1 MRKATFLLMSLL
13 LCFAVGAG
21 AKVITTT
28 PVAGTQYKIK
38 CTATDHS
45 GYLGDDGTTLQGHH
59 ATGTWFVLV
68 SNGTEGQYYLQSAS
82 SRKFINAAGNTSG
95 SAITFDATA
104 TTYWTI
110 DQTNANTEKYSWAIR
125 PNGTAG
131 VSLNNNSSATS
142 GCPYM
147 KINAHSSNTQG
158 CVLWTFDDGE
168 PEPFTKPVFGGT
180 VWTWN
185 TSTSKFDADGKES
198 TATPGRSTNNKG
210 PVYKFENVGTVTT
223 AVNTSTDTSDNGGI
237 WVIGSTS
244 NVTSNIGRWA
254 GSILVEDYAIASVN
268 YSQSLK
274 GTEANGAATVWTNG
288 TLTITERTNF
298 DMNDGNAQRWYIG
311 ENGVINTSFTR
322 VSKGSRE
329 WNLNVV
335 VGDQPERTGITR
347 STVTLQKKVMTW
359 GADISSNINSIKVW
373 YKNAEGNLT
382 QLDAA
387 TAVQY
392 DATGITIT
400 YEGLGYDEKEPSLP
414 EDKYVRVST
423 TKANFLEAAGNAADN
438 THWYIITQTR
448 YGESPV
454 YDNGANTLMR
464 ASTTTD
470 INGLTP
476 EDSKQYLVRFFATE
490 TDGVYDIQFATGKF
504 ITGNLTTG
512 KFFEGAS
519 YKLYNINGEA
529 THIGW
534 NLYNNG
540 FGSIVDN
547 NGAGNTLA
555 FWGSGEVTSYTN
567 ESNND
572 WSIYP
577 VEFVDGVSIAYTL
590 NDVNGE
596 TYAGTYVT
604 GWGEQHTYL
613 PTLGGA
619 AGYTL
624 SNANFVKNGD
634 TYTATM
640 DITFPFPVSSETVK
654 KATGIRSAL
663 GSATWRAKLN
673 GETSVY
679 EAYSTNNE
687 ENITIANA
695 NEFLWYIYPS
705 FNEGVFSFKLHNKA
719 ADKYMPAFTVAQS
732 PNTVNALV
740 DAANAG
746 SFYLMPC
753 TGNGKGF
760 SINSEGTIF
769 LTINTG
775 SEDNQPIW
783 TWTKGA
789 GATHEGSNLT
799 FPTIAKSEEVIR
811 PAFQALKAATPF
823 EILEGSIVQ
832 GPSEFASPTDINT
845 AIAEAQTI
853 NENSVQ
859 AMYDFNTGTN
869 GQMIQDYLNEVA
881 TYGALFNHQ
890 FTVTHQYGTI
900 ILPCPSTKPDGI
912 TFYSCSATEEDG
924 TTLTLT
930 DGGNMEANKPYI
942 YESTVGN
949 KYTIIGWDKGSRAN
963 HANGWLTGSLAEGG
977 ANVPDGS
984 YVLAANKTTGKQ
996 AFYITNG
1003 SVICPQF
1010 KCYLTVPS
1018 GSATKAFYLD
1028 GNGET
1033 TGIESI
1039 FGGNDEETVIF
1050 DLAGRRLNKLQK
1062 GVNIVNGRKVLVK

>member
-1 MRKATFLLMSLL
+1 MSLL

-45 GYLGDDGTTLQGHH
+45 GYLGDDGTTLQGRH
-59 ATGTWFVLV
+59 ATGTFFILEAT
-68 SNGTEGQYYLQSAS
+68 GTEGQYYLKSVLTE
-82 SRKFINAAGNTSG
+82 KYINAAGNTSG
-95 SAITFDATA
+95 AAISFDATA

-131 VSLNNNSSATS
+131 VSLNNNGSATS

-268 YSQSLK
+268 YSISLK
-274 GTEANGAATVWTNG
+274 GTEAEGAATVWTNG
-288 TLTITERTNF
+288 TLTITGPGRTEFN
-298 DMNDGNAQRWYIG
+298 MNDGNAQRWYIG

-322 VSKGSRE
+322 VTKGSRA

-335 VGDQPERTGITR
+335 VGDQPERTNKKPR
-347 STVTLQKKVMTW
+347 STVTLKKKVMTW
-359 GADISSNINSIKVW
+359 GADISSNINSITVW

-382 QLDAA
+382 LLDAA

-392 DATGITIT
+392 DATGITIV

-414 EDKYVRVST
+414 EDKYVSVST
-423 TKANFLEAAGNAADN
+423 TKANFLEAAENAADN
-438 THWYIITQTR
+438 AHWYIITQTR

-673 GETSVY
+673 GETY
-679 EAYSTNNE
+679 EAYSTNSE
-687 ENITIANA
+687 TNITVANA

-845 AIAEAQTI
+845 AIAVAQTI
-853 NENSVQ
+853 DENNVQ

-924 TTLTLT
+924 TTLTLA
-930 DGGNMEANKPYI
+930 DAGDMEANKPYI
-942 YESTVGN
+942 YKSTVGN

-963 HANGWLTGSLAEGG
+963 HENGWLTGSLAG
-977 ANVPDGS
+977 AGASVPDGS

-996 AFYITNG
+996 AFYLTDG
-1003 SVICPQF
+1003 TVTCPQF
-1010 KCYLTVPS
+1010 KCYLTVP
-1018 GSATKAFYLD
+1018 GGESATKAFYLD

>member
-38 CTATDHS
+38 CLATDHT
-45 GYLGDDGTTLQGHH
+45 GYLGDDGTTLQGRH
-59 ATGTWFVLV
+59 ATGTWFVLE
-68 SNGTEGQYYLQSAS
+68 SNGTEGQYYLKSVS
-82 SRKFINAAGNTSG
+82 SGKYINAAGNTSG
-95 SAITFDATA
+95 SAITFDETA

-110 DQTNANTEKYSWAIR
+110 DQTNANTSLNSWAIR
-125 PNGTAG
+125 PNGTSG
-131 VSLNNNSSATS
+131 VSLNNNGSSTS
-142 GCPYM
+142 DCPYM
-147 KINAHSSNTQG
+147 KVNVHNSTTQG
-158 CVLWTFDDGE
+158 CDLWTFDDGN
-168 PEPFTKPVFGGT
+168 PFTKPAFGGT

-185 TSTSKFDADGKES
+185 TSTSVFDAAEKES
-198 TATPGRSTNNKG
+198 TATPGRNDNKG
-210 PVYKFENVGTVTT
+210 PVYKFENVGTVT
-223 AVNTSTDTSDNGGI
+223 VNTNTDTSDSGGI

-244 NVTSNIGRWA
+244 NVTSNLGSWA

-268 YSQSLK
+268 YAYHLK
-274 GTEANGAATVWTNG
+274 GTEADGAATVWTNG
-288 TLTITERTNF
+288 TLTITGRTNF
-298 DMNDGNAQRWYIG
+298 SMNDGNAQRWYIG
-311 ENGVINTSFTR
+311 ENGVINTSFTT
-322 VSKGSRE
+322 VTKGSRE

-335 VGDQPERTGITR
+335 VGDQPERTGRTRIT
-347 STVTLQKKVMTW
+347 TTLKKKVMTW
-359 GADISSNINSIKVW
+359 GADISSNINSIAVW
-373 YKNAEGNLT
+373 YKNAEGTLT
-382 QLDAA
+382 PLPSEAS
-387 TAVQY
+387 VQY
-392 DATGITIT
+392 DATGITIV

-414 EDKYVRVST
+414 EDKYVSVST
-423 TKANFLEAAGNAADN
+423 TKANFLEAAESATDN
-438 THWYIITQTR
+438 THWYILTQTR
-448 YGESPV
+448 GGESPV
-454 YDNGANTLMR
+454 YDNGANKLMR
-464 ASTTTD
+464 ASTTTN
-470 INGLTP
+470 INGLTLA
-476 EDSKQYLVRFFATE
+476 DSKQYLVRFFTTGTE
-490 TDGVYDIQFATGKF
+490 GVYDIQFATGKF
-504 ITGNLTTG
+504 ITENLTTG

-519 YKLYNINGEA
+519 YKLYNINGED

-547 NGAGNTLA
+547 DGAGNTLS
-555 FWGSGEVTSYTN
+555 FWGSGEVTQLN
-567 ESNND
+567 NNND

-590 NDVNGE
+590 NAVNGE
-596 TYAGTYVT
+596 SYSGTYVT
-604 GWGEQHTYL
+604 GWAEQNTQL

-673 GETSVY
+673 GETY
-679 EAYSTNNE
+679 EAYTTNNE
-687 ENITIANA
+687 ENITINNA

-705 FNEGVFSFKLHNKA
+705 FNAGVFSFKLHNKA
-719 ADKYMPAFTVAQS
+719 ADKYMPAFTAAQNA
-732 PNTVNALV
+732 NTVNALA

-746 SFYLMPC
+746 SFYLIPC

-760 SINSEGTIF
+760 SINPEGTIF
-769 LTINTG
+769 LTINSGTN
-775 SEDNQPIW
+775 DNQPIW
-783 TWTKGA
+783 TWTKNGS
-789 GATHEGSNLT
+789 HEGSNLT
-799 FPTIAKSEEVIR
+799 FPTITKSEEVIR
-811 PAFQALKAATPF
+811 PAFQALRAATPF

-832 GPSEFASPTDINT
+832 GPSEFANPTDINI

-853 NENSVQ
+853 DENNVQ
-859 AMYDFNTGTN
+859 AMYDFNTGEN
-869 GQMIQDYLNEVA
+869 GQMIQNYLNQVA
-881 TYGALFNHQ
+881 SYGALFNHQ
-890 FTVTHQYGTI
+890 FTVNHQYGTI

-949 KYTIIGWDKGSRAN
+949 KYTIIGWDKGNRAN
-963 HANGWLTGSLAEGG
+963 HANGWLTGSLAEAG

-996 AFYITNG
+996 GFYKTNG
-1003 SVICPQF
+1003 TVTCPQF
-1010 KCYLTVPS
+1010 KCYLTV
-1018 GSATKAFYLD
+1018 SAEAAAPKALFFP
-1028 GNGET
+1028 GGEGEQ
-1033 TGIESI
+1033 TGIENV
-1039 FGGNDEETVIF
+1039 FGADENGTVTIYN
-1050 DLAGRRLNKLQK
+1050 LAGQRLNKLEK
-1062 GVNIVNGRKVLVK
+1062 GINIVNGRKVLVK

>member
-13 LCFAVGAG
+13 LCFALGAG

-28 PVAGTQYKIK
+28 PVAGTPYKIK
-38 CTATDHS
+38 CLATDHT
-45 GYLGDDGTTLQGHH
+45 GYLGDDGNTLQGRH
-59 ATGTWFVLV
+59 ATGTFFILEATD
-68 SNGTEGQYYLQSAS
+68 TEGQYYLRSAS
-82 SRKFINAAGNTSG
+82 SGKYINAAGNTSG
-95 SAITFDATA
+95 SAISFDAEA
-104 TTYWTI
+104 STYWTI
-110 DQTNANTEKYSWAIR
+110 DQTSANTGKYSWAIR

-131 VSLNNNSSATS
+131 VSLNNNGSATS

-147 KINAHSSNTQG
+147 KVNVHNSNTQG
-158 CVLWTFDDGE
+158 CDLWTFDDGN
-168 PEPFTKPVFGGT
+168 PFTKPAFGGT

-185 TSTSKFDADGKES
+185 TSTSEFDAAGETS
-198 TATPGRSTNNKG
+198 IATPGRKDDKG
-210 PVYKFENVGTVTT
+210 PVYKFENVGTVT
-223 AVNTSTDTSDNGGI
+223 VNTTTDTSDSGGI
-237 WVIGSTS
+237 WVIGNTS
-244 NVTSNIGRWA
+244 NVTSNLGSWA

-268 YSQSLK
+268 YAYHLK
-274 GTEANGAATVWTNG
+274 GTEAEGAATVWTNG
-288 TLTITERTNF
+288 TLTITGRTNF
-298 DMNDGNAQRWYIG
+298 SMNDGNAQRWYIG
-311 ENGVINTSFTR
+311 ENGVINTSFTS

-335 VGDQPERTGITR
+335 VGNQPERTGITR
-347 STVTLQKKVMTW
+347 STVTLKKKVMTW

-373 YKNAEGNLT
+373 YKDAAGNLT
-382 QLDAA
+382 LLNNE

-392 DATGITIT
+392 DATGITIV
-400 YEGLGYDEKEPSLP
+400 YQGLGYDEKEPSLP
-414 EDKYVRVST
+414 ENKYVSVST
-423 TKANFLEAAGNAADN
+423 TKANFLVAAESAADN
-438 THWYIITQTR
+438 THWYILTQTR
-448 YGESPV
+448 GGESPV

-464 ASTTTD
+464 ASTTTN

-476 EDSKQYLVRFFATE
+476 EDSKQYLVRFFATDTE
-490 TDGVYDIQFATGKF
+490 GVYDIQFATGKF

-547 NGAGNTLA
+547 DGAGNTLS
-555 FWGSGEVTSYTN
+555 FWGSGKVTSLN
-567 ESNND
+567 ANND

-590 NDVNGE
+590 NAVNGE
-596 TYAGTYVT
+596 SYSGTYVT
-604 GWGEQHTYL
+604 GWAEQNTQL

-654 KATGIRSAL
+654 NATGIRSAL

-673 GETSVY
+673 DETSVY
-679 EAYSTNNE
+679 EAYTTNSE
-687 ENITIANA
+687 SNITIANA

-719 ADKYMPAFTVAQS
+719 ADKYMPAFTAAQS
-732 PNTVNALV
+732 ENTVNALV

-760 SINSEGTIF
+760 SINPEGTIF
-769 LTINTG
+769 LTINSGTN
-775 SEDNQPIW
+775 DNQPIW
-783 TWTKGA
+783 TWTKNGS
-789 GATHEGSNLT
+789 HEGSNLT

-811 PAFQALKAATPF
+811 PAFEALKTAPPF
-823 EILEGSIVQ
+823 DILEGSFVQ
-832 GPSEFASPTDINT
+832 GPSEFANPTAINT
-845 AIAEAQTI
+845 AIAEARTI
-853 NENSVQ
+853 DENNIQ

-869 GQMIQDYLNEVA
+869 GQMIQNYLNQVA

-900 ILPCPSTKPDGI
+900 ILPCPSTKPEGI

-949 KYTIIGWDKGSRAN
+949 KYTIIGWDKGS
-963 HANGWLTGSLAEGG
+963 HATHTNNWLTGVLTEGG
-977 ANVPDGS
+977 AAVPTGN
-984 YVLAANKTTGKQ
+984 YVLAASKTTGQ
-996 AFYITNG
+996 QGFYMTNG
-1003 SVICPQF
+1003 TVTCPQF
-1010 KCYLTVPS
+1010 KCYMTVP
-1018 GSATKAFYLD
+1018 AEAAAPKALFFP
-1028 GNGET
+1028 GGEGEQ
-1033 TGIESI
+1033 TGIENV
-1039 FGGNDEETVIF
+1039 FGADENGTVTIYN
-1050 DLAGRRLNKLQK
+1050 LAGQHLNKLEK
-1062 GVNIVNGRKVLVK
+1062 GINIVNGRKVLVK

>member
-1 MRKATFLLMSLL
+1 MSLL

-38 CTATDHS
+38 CLATDHT
-45 GYLGDDGTTLQGHH
+45 GYLGDDGTTLQGRH
-59 ATGTWFVLV
+59 ATGTWFVLE
-68 SNGTEGQYYLQSAS
+68 SNGKEGQYYLKSVS
-82 SRKFINAAGNTSG
+82 SGKYINAEGNTSG
-95 SAITFDATA
+95 SAITFDEAA
-104 TTYWTI
+104 STYWTL
-110 DQTNANTEKYSWAIR
+110 DQTNANTSLSSWAIR

-131 VSLNNNSSATS
+131 VSLNNNGSATS

-147 KINAHSSNTQG
+147 KVNVPNSSTQG
-158 CVLWTFDDGE
+158 CDLWTFDDGN
-168 PEPFTKPVFGGT
+168 PFTKPAFGGT

-185 TSTSKFDADGKES
+185 TSTSKFDAADKES
-198 TATPGRSTNNKG
+198 TATPGRSNDNKG

-237 WVIGSTS
+237 WVIGNTS
-244 NVTSNIGRWA
+244 NVTSSIGRWA

-288 TLTITERTNF
+288 TLTITGRTNF

-347 STVTLQKKVMTW
+347 STVTLKKKVMTW
-359 GADISSNINSIKVW
+359 GADISSNINSITVW
-373 YKNAEGNLT
+373 YKDAEGNLRL
-382 QLDAA
+382 LDNE

-392 DATGITIT
+392 DATGITIV

-414 EDKYVRVST
+414 EDKYVRVSA
-423 TKANFLEAAGNAADN
+423 TKANFLVAAENAADN
-438 THWYIITQTR
+438 THWYILTQTR
-448 YGESPV
+448 GGESPV

-464 ASTTTD
+464 ASTTTN
-470 INGLTP
+470 INDLTP
-476 EDSKQYLVRFFATE
+476 EDSKQYLVRFFTTGTE
-490 TDGVYDIQFATGKF
+490 GVYDIQFATGKF
-504 ITGNLTTG
+504 ITSNLTTG

-519 YKLYNINGEA
+519 YKLYNINGA
-529 THIGW
+529 DTHIGW
-534 NLYNNG
+534 NLYNDG

-547 NGAGNTLA
+547 DGAGSTLA
-555 FWGSGEVTSYTN
+555 FWSSGEVTSLN
-567 ESNND
+567 DNND
-572 WSIYP
+572 WSLYP
-577 VEFVDGVSIAYTL
+577 VEFVDRVSIAYTL
-590 NDVNGE
+590 NAVNRE
-596 TYAGTYVT
+596 SYTGTYMTV
-604 GWGEQHTYL
+604 WAEQNTQL
-613 PTLGGA
+613 PTLGGI
-619 AGYTL
+619 AGHTL

-654 KATGIRSAL
+654 NATGIRSAL

-679 EAYSTNNE
+679 EAYTTNSE
-687 ENITIANA
+687 SNITIANA

-719 ADKYMPAFTVAQS
+719 ADKYMPAFTAAQNA
-732 PNTVNALV
+732 NTVNALV

-760 SINSEGTIF
+760 SINPEGTIF
-769 LTINTG
+769 LTINSGTN
-775 SEDNQPIW
+775 DNQPIW
-783 TWTKGA
+783 TWTKNGS
-789 GATHEGSNLT
+789 HEGSNLT
-799 FPTIAKSEEVIR
+799 FPTIAKSEEAIK
-811 PAFQALKAATPF
+811 PAFAALKAATPF

-832 GPSEFASPTDINT
+832 GPSEFDSPTAINT

-853 NENSVQ
+853 DEDDLQ

-869 GQMIQDYLNEVA
+869 GQMIQNYLNQVA
-881 TYGALFNHQ
+881 AYGALFNHQ

-900 ILPCPSTKPDGI
+900 ILPCPSTKPEGI
-912 TFYSCSATEEDG
+912 TFYSCSATEENG

-949 KYTIIGWDKGSRAN
+949 KYTIIGWDKGNRAN
-963 HANGWLTGSLAEGG
+963 HANGWLTGSLAEAG

-984 YVLAANKTTGKQ
+984 YVLAANKTTGQ
-996 AFYITNG
+996 QGFYKTNG
-1003 SVICPQF
+1003 TVTCPQF
-1010 KCYLTVPS
+1010 KCYLTV
-1018 GSATKAFYLD
+1018 SAEAAAPKALFFP
-1028 GNGET
+1028 GGEGEQ
-1033 TGIESI
+1033 TGIENV
-1039 FGGNDEETVIF
+1039 FGADENGTVTIYN
-1050 DLAGRRLNKLQK
+1050 LAGQRLNKLEK
-1062 GVNIVNGRKVLVK
+1062 GINIVNGRKVLVK

>member
-1 MRKATFLLMSLL
+1 MSLL
-13 LCFAVGAG
+13 LCFALGAG

-45 GYLGDDGTTLQGHH
+45 GYLGDDGNTLQGRH
-59 ATGTWFVLV
+59 ATGTFFILEAT
-68 SNGTEGQYYLQSAS
+68 GTEGQYYLKSAS
-82 SRKFINAAGNTSG
+82 SGNYINAAGNTSG
-95 SAITFDATA
+95 AAITFDATA
-104 TTYWTI
+104 TTYWTL
-110 DQTNANTEKYSWAIR
+110 DQTNANTSLSSWAIR

-131 VSLNNNSSATS
+131 VSLNNNGAADSD
-142 GCPYM
+142 CPYM
-147 KINAHSSNTQG
+147 KVNVHNSSTQG
-158 CVLWTFDDGE
+158 CDLWTFDDGN
-168 PEPFTKPVFGGT
+168 PFTKPAFGGT

-185 TSTSKFDADGKES
+185 TSTSKFDAAGQES
-198 TATPGRSTNNKG
+198 TATPGRDGKG

-268 YSQSLK
+268 YLYSLK
-274 GTEANGAATVWTNG
+274 GTEANSAATVWTNG
-288 TLTITERTNF
+288 TLTITGRTNF

-311 ENGVINTSFTR
+311 ENGVINTSFTS
-322 VSKGSRE
+322 VTKGTRNWE
-329 WNLNVV
+329 LNVV
-335 VGDQPERTGITR
+335 VGNQPARTDQARTTM
-347 STVTLQKKVMTW
+347 TFNKKVMTW
-359 GADISSNINSIKVW
+359 GANISGDITSIKVW
-373 YKNAEGNLT
+373 YRDDEGNLT
-382 QLDAA
+382 ELDAA

-392 DATGITIT
+392 DDTGITIT

-414 EDKYVRVST
+414 ENKYVSVST
-423 TKANFLEAAGNAADN
+423 TKANFLEAAENAADN

-476 EDSKQYLVRFFATE
+476 EDSKQYLVRFFATDTE
-490 TDGVYDIQFATGKF
+490 GVYDIQFATGKF

-519 YKLYNINGEA
+519 YKLYNINGA
-529 THIGW
+529 DTHIGW

-547 NGAGNTLA
+547 NGAGSTLA
-555 FWGSGEVTSYTN
+555 FYLSGEVTSLN
-567 ESNND
+567 GNND
-572 WSIYP
+572 WSLYP
-577 VEFVDGVSIAYTL
+577 VEFVDGVSIGYTL
-590 NDVNGE
+590 NATNGKSY
-596 TYAGTYVT
+596 TGTYVT

-663 GSATWRAKLN
+663 GSATWRAKFN
-673 GETSVY
+673 DETSVY
-679 EAYSTNNE
+679 EAYTTNSE
-687 ENITIANA
+687 TNITVANA

-719 ADKYMPAFTVAQS
+719 ADKYMPTFTAAQS

-760 SINSEGTIF
+760 SINPEGTIF
-769 LTINTG
+769 LTIN
-775 SEDNQPIW
+775 SSADNQPIW

-832 GPSEFASPTDINT
+832 GPSEFASPTDINA

-853 NENSVQ
+853 DENSVQ

-963 HANGWLTGSLAEGG
+963 HENGWLTGSLAG
-977 ANVPDGS
+977 AGKNVPAGS
-984 YVLAANKTTGKQ
+984 YVLAANKNTGKQ
-996 AFYITNG
+996 AFYITDG
-1003 SVICPQF
+1003 TVTCPQF
-1010 KCYLTVPS
+1010 KCYLTVP
-1018 GSATKAFYLD
+1018 GESATKAFYFD

-1039 FGGNDEETVIF
+1039 FGGNDEETIIF

>member
-1 MRKATFLLMSLL
+1 MSLL

-38 CTATDHS
+38 CLATDHS
-45 GYLGDDGTTLQGHH
+45 GYLGDDGNTLQGRH
-59 ATGTWFVLV
+59 ATGTFFILEAT
-68 SNGTEGQYYLQSAS
+68 GTEGQYYLRSAS
-82 SRKFINAAGNTSG
+82 SGKYINAADNTSG
-95 SAITFDATA
+95 SAISFDAEA
-104 TTYWTI
+104 STYWTI
-110 DQTNANTEKYSWAIR
+110 DQTNANTGKYSWAIR

-131 VSLNNNSSATS
+131 VSLNNNGSATS

-147 KINAHSSNTQG
+147 KVNVHNSNTQG
-158 CVLWTFDDGE
+158 CDLWTFDDGN
-168 PEPFTKPVFGGT
+168 PFTKPAFGGT

-185 TSTSKFDADGKES
+185 TSTSKFDAAGETS
-198 TATPGRSTNNKG
+198 TATPGRKDNKG

-223 AVNTSTDTSDNGGI
+223 AVSTGTDTSDGGGI
-237 WVIGSTS
+237 WVIGNTS

-254 GSILVEDYAIASVN
+254 GSVLVEDYAIASVN

-274 GTEANGAATVWTNG
+274 GTEDDGAATVWTNG
-288 TLTITERTNF
+288 TLTITGRTNF

-311 ENGVINTSFTR
+311 ENGVINTNFTT
-322 VSKGSRE
+322 VNKGSRQ

-335 VGDQPERTGITR
+335 VGDQPERTGYAR
-347 STVTLQKKVMTW
+347 SIVPLKKKVMTW
-359 GADISSNINSIKVW
+359 GADIHSNINSIAVW
-373 YKNAEGNLT
+373 YKDAEGNLT
-382 QLDAA
+382 LLNNE

-392 DATGITIT
+392 DATGITIV

-414 EDKYVRVST
+414 EDKYVSVST
-423 TKANFLEAAGNAADN
+423 TKANFLEAAESATDN
-438 THWYIITQTR
+438 THWYILTQTR
-448 YGESPV
+448 GGESPV
-454 YDNGANTLMR
+454 YDNGANKLMR
-464 ASTTTD
+464 ASTTTN
-470 INGLTP
+470 INGLTLA
-476 EDSKQYLVRFFATE
+476 DSKQYLVRFFTTGTE
-490 TDGVYDIQFATGKF
+490 GVYDIQFATGKF
-504 ITGNLTTG
+504 ITENLTTG

-519 YKLYNINGEA
+519 YKLYNINGED

-547 NGAGNTLA
+547 DGAGNTLS
-555 FWGSGEVTSYTN
+555 FWGSGEVTQLN
-567 ESNND
+567 NNND

-590 NDVNGE
+590 NAVNGE
-596 TYAGTYVT
+596 SYSGTYVT
-604 GWGEQHTYL
+604 GWAEQNTQL

-673 GETSVY
+673 GETY
-679 EAYSTNNE
+679 EAYTTNNE
-687 ENITIANA
+687 ENITINNA

-705 FNEGVFSFKLHNKA
+705 FNAGVFSFKLHNKA
-719 ADKYMPAFTVAQS
+719 ADKYMPAFTAAQNA
-732 PNTVNALV
+732 NTVNALA

-746 SFYLMPC
+746 SFYYLPC

-760 SINSEGTIF
+760 SINPEGTIF
-769 LTINTG
+769 LTINSGTN
-775 SEDNQPIW
+775 DNQPIW
-783 TWTKGA
+783 TWTKNGS
-789 GATHEGSNLT
+789 HEGSNLT

-811 PAFQALKAATPF
+811 PAFQVLKAATPF
-823 EILEGSIVQ
+823 GILEGSFVQ
-832 GPSEFASPTDINT
+832 GPSEFANPTDINT
-845 AIAEAQTI
+845 AIEAAQHI
-853 NENSVQ
+853 ADNDLQ

-869 GQMIQDYLNEVA
+869 GQMIQNYLNQVA

-900 ILPCPSTKPDGI
+900 ILPCPSTKPEGI

-949 KYTIIGWDKGSRAN
+949 KYTIIGWDKGNRAN
-963 HANGWLTGSLAEGG
+963 HANGWLTGSLAEAG

-984 YVLAANKTTGKQ
+984 YVLAASKITGQ
-996 AFYITNG
+996 QGFYVTDG
-1003 SVICPQF
+1003 SVTCPQF
-1010 KCYLTVPS
+1010 KCYLTVP
-1018 GSATKAFYLD
+1018 AEAAAPKALFFP
-1028 GNGET
+1028 GGEGEQ
-1033 TGIESI
+1033 TGIENV
-1039 FGGNDEETVIF
+1039 FGADENGTVTIYN
-1050 DLAGRRLNKLQK
+1050 LAGQRLNKLEK
-1062 GVNIVNGRKVLVK
+1062 GINIVNGRKVLVK

>member
-1 MRKATFLLMSLL
+1 MRKATFFLMSLL
-13 LCFAVGAG
+13 LCFALGAG

-28 PVAGTQYKIK
+28 PVAGTPYKIK
-38 CTATDHS
+38 CLATDHT

-59 ATGTWFVLV
+59 ATGTWFVLE
-68 SNGTEGQYYLQSAS
+68 SNGTEGQYYLKSVS
-82 SRKFINAAGNTSG
+82 SGKYINAAGNTSG
-95 SAITFDATA
+95 SAITFDETA
-104 TTYWTI
+104 TTYWTL
-110 DQTNANTEKYSWAIR
+110 DQTNANTSLNSWAIR
-125 PNGTAG
+125 PNGTAR
-131 VSLNNNSSATS
+131 VSLNNNGSATS

-147 KINAHSSNTQG
+147 KVNVHTSNTQG
-158 CVLWTFDDGE
+158 CDLWTFDDGVLV
-168 PEPFTKPVFGGT
+168 PFTKPAFGGT

-185 TSTSKFDADGKES
+185 TDTSVFDAAGKES
-198 TATPGRSTNNKG
+198 TATPGREGTKG

-223 AVNTSTDTSDNGGI
+223 AVNTGTDTSDSGGI
-237 WVIGSTS
+237 WVIGNTS
-244 NVTSNIGRWA
+244 NVTSSIGRWA

-274 GTEANGAATVWTNG
+274 GLEADGAATVWTNG
-288 TLTITERTNF
+288 TLTITGRTNF
-298 DMNDGNAQRWYIG
+298 NMNDGNAQRWYIG
-311 ENGVINTSFTR
+311 ENGVINTNFTS
-322 VSKGSRE
+322 VTKGSRE

-335 VGDQPERTGITR
+335 VGDQPERPDTPR
-347 STVTLQKKVMTW
+347 STVTLKKKVMTW

-382 QLDAA
+382 LLDAA

-392 DATGITIT
+392 DATGITIV
-400 YEGLGYDEKEPSLP
+400 YQGLGYDEKEPSLP
-414 EDKYVRVST
+414 ENKYVSVST
-423 TKANFLEAAGNAADN
+423 TKANFLEAAENAADN
-438 THWYIITQTR
+438 AHWYILTQTR

-476 EDSKQYLVRFFATE
+476 EDSKQYLVRFFATDTE
-490 TDGVYDIQFATGKF
+490 GVYDIQFATGKF

-519 YKLYNINGEA
+519 YKLYNINGA
-529 THIGW
+529 DTHIGW

-547 NGAGNTLA
+547 NGAGYTLA
-555 FWGSGEVTSYTN
+555 FYLSGEVTSLDG
-567 ESNND
+567 NND
-572 WSIYP
+572 WSLYP

-590 NDVNGE
+590 NAVNGE
-596 TYAGTYVT
+596 SYCGTYVT

-624 SNANFVKNGD
+624 SNANFVKEGD

-654 KATGIRSAL
+654 NATGIRSAL

-673 GETSVY
+673 EETSAY
-679 EAYSTNNE
+679 EAYTTNNE
-687 ENITIANA
+687 ENITIDNA
-695 NEFLWYIYPS
+695 NEFQWYIYSS

-719 ADKYMPAFTVAQS
+719 ADKYMPAFAAAQS
-732 PNTVNALV
+732 ANTVNALV
-740 DAANAG
+740 DAADAG
-746 SFYLMPC
+746 SFYFMPC

-760 SINSEGTIF
+760 SINPEGTIF

-783 TWTKGA
+783 TWTKSGS
-789 GATHEGSNLT
+789 HQGSNLT

-832 GPSEFASPTDINT
+832 GPSEFANPTDINT

-853 NENSVQ
+853 DENNVQ

-869 GQMIQDYLNEVA
+869 GQMIQNYLNQVA

-890 FTVTHQYGTI
+890 FTVNHQYGTI

-912 TFYSCSATEEDG
+912 TLYSCGATEEDG
-924 TTLTLT
+924 KTLTL
-930 DGGNMEANKPYI
+930 GSVSGNIIQNVPYI
-942 YESTVGN
+942 IESTVGN
-949 KYTIIGWDKGSRAN
+949 KYTIIGWDKGSRATHTN
-963 HANGWLTGSLAEGG
+963 SWLTGVLTEAG

-996 AFYITNG
+996 GFYKTNG
-1003 SVICPQF
+1003 TVTCPQF
-1010 KCYLTVPS
+1010 KCYMTVP
-1018 GSATKAFYLD
+1018 AEAAAPKALFFP
-1028 GNGET
+1028 GGEGEQ
-1033 TGIESI
+1033 TGIENV
-1039 FGGNDEETVIF
+1039 FGGDENGTVTIYN
-1050 DLAGRRLNKLQK
+1050 LAGQRLNKLEK
-1062 GVNIVNGRKVLVK
+1062 GINIVNGRKVLVK

>member
-1 MRKATFLLMSLL
+1 MSLL

-82 SRKFINAAGNTSG
+82 SGKYINAAANTSG
-95 SAITFDATA
+95 AAISFDETA

-110 DQTNANTEKYSWAIR
+110 DQTNANTSLNSWAIR

-131 VSLNNNSSATS
+131 VSLNNNGSATS

-147 KINAHSSNTQG
+147 KVNVHNSNTQG
-158 CVLWTFDDGE
+158 CDLWTFDDGN
-168 PEPFTKPVFGGT
+168 PFNKPAFGGT

-185 TSTSKFDADGKES
+185 TTTSVFDAEGKGS
-198 TATPGRSTNNKG
+198 TATPGRESNKG
-210 PVYKFENVGTVTT
+210 PVYKFENVGTVT
-223 AVNTSTDTSDNGGI
+223 VNTNTDTSDNGGI
-237 WVIGSTS
+237 WVIGNTS
-244 NVTSNIGRWA
+244 NVTSNLGSWA

-268 YSQSLK
+268 YAYHLK
-274 GTEANGAATVWTNG
+274 GTEAEGAATVWTNG
-288 TLTITERTNF
+288 TLTITGRTDF
-298 DMNDGNAQRWYIG
+298 SMNDGNAQRWYIG
-311 ENGVINTSFTR
+311 ENGVINTSFTS

-329 WNLNVV
+329 WHLNVV

-347 STVTLQKKVMTW
+347 SNVTIKKKVMTW

-373 YKNAEGNLT
+373 YKDAGGNLT

-392 DATGITIT
+392 DATGITIV

-423 TKANFLEAAGNAADN
+423 TKANFLEAAKNAADN

-448 YGESPV
+448 NGESPV

-464 ASTTTD
+464 ASTTTNV
-470 INGLTP
+470 NGLTS
-476 EDSKQYLVRFFATE
+476 EESKQYLVRFFATGTE
-490 TDGVYDIQFATGKF
+490 GVYDIQFATGKF
-504 ITGNLTTG
+504 IKGNLTTG

-555 FWGSGEVTSYTN
+555 FWESGEVTGLN
-567 ESNND
+567 GNND

-577 VEFVDGVSIAYTL
+577 VELVDGATITYTL
-590 NDVNGE
+590 NAANGE
-596 TYAGTYVT
+596 SYTGTYT
-604 GWGEQHTYL
+604 ELWDEQHTYL

-624 SNANFVKNGD
+624 SNANFVKEGD

-640 DITFPFPVSSETVK
+640 DITFPFPVSSETNK
-654 KATGIRSAL
+654 NATGIRSAL

-687 ENITIANA
+687 ENITIDNA
-695 NEFLWYIYPS
+695 NEFQWYIYPS
-705 FNEGVFSFKLHNKA
+705 FNEGVFSFKLQNKA
-719 ADKYMPAFTVAQS
+719 ADKYMPAFTAAQS

-740 DAANAG
+740 DATAAG
-746 SFYLMPC
+746 SFYFMPC

-760 SINSEGTIF
+760 SINPEGTIF
-769 LTINTG
+769 LTINAGT
-775 SEDNQPIW
+775 DNQSIW
-783 TWTKGA
+783 TWTKNG
-789 GATHEGSNLT
+789 THEGSNLT
-799 FPTIAKSEEVIR
+799 FPTIAKSEEAIR
-811 PAFQALKAATPF
+811 STFEALKAATPF
-823 EILEGSIVQ
+823 EILDGSIVQ

-924 TTLTLT
+924 TTLKLT
-930 DGGNMEANKPYI
+930 NGGNMEANKPYI

-963 HANGWLTGSLAEGG
+963 HTNGWLTGSLAEGG
-977 ANVPDGS
+977 ASVPAGS
-984 YVLAANKTTGKQ
+984 YVLAANKNTGKQ
-996 AFYITNG
+996 AFYLTDG
-1003 SVICPQF
+1003 TVTCPQF
-1010 KCYLTVPS
+1010 KCYLTVPGS
-1018 GSATKAFYLD
+1018 ESATKAFYLD

>member
-1 MRKATFLLMSLL
+1 MRKATFFLMSLL
-13 LCFAVGAG
+13 LCFALGAG

-28 PVAGTQYKIK
+28 PVAGTPYKIK
-38 CTATDHS
+38 CLATDHT
-45 GYLGDDGTTLQGHH
+45 GYLGDDGTTLQGRH
-59 ATGTWFVLV
+59 ATGTFFILEAT
-68 SNGTEGQYYLQSAS
+68 GTEGQYHLKSVLSGKY
-82 SRKFINAAGNTSG
+82 INAAGNTSG
-95 SAITFDATA
+95 SAITFDETA
-104 TTYWTI
+104 TTYWTL
-110 DQTNANTEKYSWAIR
+110 DQTNANTSLNSWAIR
-125 PNGTAG
+125 PNGTAR
-131 VSLNNNSSATS
+131 VSLNNNGSATS

-147 KINAHSSNTQG
+147 KVNVHNSNTQG
-158 CVLWTFDDGE
+158 CDLWTFDDGVLV
-168 PEPFTKPVFGGT
+168 PFTKPAFGGT

-185 TSTSKFDADGKES
+185 TDTSVFDAAGKES
-198 TATPGRSTNNKG
+198 TATPGREGNKG
-210 PVYKFENVGTVTT
+210 PVYKFENVGTIT
-223 AVNTSTDTSDNGGI
+223 VNTNTDTSDSGGI
-237 WVIGSTS
+237 WVIGNTS
-244 NVTSNIGRWA
+244 NVTSNLGSWA

-268 YSQSLK
+268 YAYHLK
-274 GTEANGAATVWTNG
+274 GTEADGAATVWTNG
-288 TLTITERTNF
+288 TLTITGRTQF
-298 DMNDGNAQRWYIG
+298 SMNDGNAQRWYIG
-311 ENGVINTSFTR
+311 ENGVINTSFTT
-322 VSKGSRE
+322 VNKGSRQ

-335 VGDQPERTGITR
+335 VGDQPERTGYAR
-347 STVTLQKKVMTW
+347 STVTLKKKVMTW
-359 GADISSNINSIKVW
+359 GADISSNINSITVW

-382 QLDAA
+382 QLDNE

-392 DATGITIT
+392 DATGITIV
-400 YEGLGYDEKEPSLP
+400 YEGLGYDEKKPSLP
-414 EDKYVRVST
+414 EDKYVSVST
-423 TKANFLEAAGNAADN
+423 NKANFLEAAESAADN
-438 THWYIITQTR
+438 AHWYILTQTR
-448 YGESPV
+448 NGESPV
-454 YDNGANTLMR
+454 YDSGANTLMR

-476 EDSKQYLVRFFATE
+476 EDSKQYLVRFFATDTE
-490 TDGVYDIQFATGKF
+490 GVYDIQFATGKF

-547 NGAGNTLA
+547 NGAGSTLA
-555 FWGSGEVTSYTN
+555 FWESGEVTSTN
-567 ESNND
+567 NNND
-572 WSIYP
+572 WSLYP

-590 NDVNGE
+590 NAVNGE
-596 TYAGTYVT
+596 SYVGTYVT

-624 SNANFVKNGD
+624 SNANFVKEGD

-640 DITFPFPVSSETVK
+640 DITFPFPVSSATVK
-654 KATGIRSAL
+654 NATGIRSAL

-673 GETSVY
+673 EETSVY
-679 EAYSTNNE
+679 EAYTTNNE
-687 ENITIANA
+687 GNITIDNA

-719 ADKYMPAFTVAQS
+719 ADKYMPAFTAAQGA
-732 PNTVNALV
+732 NTVNALA

-746 SFYLMPC
+746 SFYYLPC
-753 TGNGKGF
+753 VGNGKGF
-760 SINSEGTIF
+760 SINPEGTLF

-775 SEDNQPIW
+775 SSDNQSIW
-783 TWTKGA
+783 AWTKSA
-789 GATHEGSNLT
+789 TATHEGSNLT
-799 FPTIAKSEEVIR
+799 FPTITKSEEVIR

-832 GPSEFASPTDINT
+832 GPSEFANPTDINT
-845 AIAEAQTI
+845 AIDEAQTI
-853 NENSVQ
+853 DENSLQ

-869 GQMIQDYLNEVA
+869 GQMIQNYLNQVA
-881 TYGALFNHQ
+881 AYGALFNHQ
-890 FTVTHQYGTI
+890 FTVNHQYGTI

-949 KYTIIGWDKGSRAN
+949 KYTIIGWDKGNRAN
-963 HANGWLTGSLAEGG
+963 HANGWLTGSLAEAG

-996 AFYITNG
+996 GFYKTNG
-1003 SVICPQF
+1003 TVTCPQF
-1010 KCYLTVPS
+1010 KCYMTVPAEAAAPKVLFFP
-1018 GSATKAFYLD
+1018 G
-1028 GNGET
+1028 GEGEQ
-1033 TGIESI
+1033 TGIENV
-1039 FGGNDEETVIF
+1039 FGADENGTVTIYN
-1050 DLAGRRLNKLQK
+1050 LAGQRLNKLEK
-1062 GVNIVNGRKVLVK
+1062 GINIVNGRKVLVK

>member
-1 MRKATFLLMSLL
+1 MRKATFFLMSLL
-13 LCFAVGAG
+13 LCFALGAG

-38 CTATDHS
+38 CIATDHT

-59 ATGTWFVLV
+59 ATGTWFVLE
-68 SNGTEGQYYLQSAS
+68 SNGTEGQYYLKSVS
-82 SRKFINAAGNTSG
+82 SGKYINAAGNTSG

-104 TTYWTI
+104 TTYWTL

-131 VSLNNNSSATS
+131 VSLNNFGSADAT
-142 GCPYM
+142 CPYM
-147 KINAHSSNTQG
+147 QIKTHTGSGQG
-158 CVLWTFDDGE
+158 CDLWTFDDGV
-168 PEPFTKPVFGGT
+168 FTKPAFGGR

-185 TSTSKFDADGKES
+185 TSTSKFDADGKTS
-198 TATPGRSTNNKG
+198 TATPGRDGKG

-223 AVNTSTDTSDNGGI
+223 AVNPNTDTSDSGGI
-237 WVIGSTS
+237 WVIGNTS
-244 NVTSNIGRWA
+244 NVTSSIGRWA

-274 GTEANGAATVWTNG
+274 GLEADGAATVWTNG
-288 TLTITERTNF
+288 TLTITGRTNF
-298 DMNDGNAQRWYIG
+298 NMNDGNAQRWYIG
-311 ENGVINTSFTR
+311 ENGVINTNFTS
-322 VSKGSRE
+322 VTKGSRE

-335 VGDQPERTGITR
+335 VGDQPERTDTPR
-347 STVTLQKKVMTW
+347 STVTFKKKVMTW
-359 GADISSNINSIKVW
+359 GADISSNINSITVW
-373 YKNAEGNLT
+373 HKDAEGNLT
-382 QLDAA
+382 LLNNE

-392 DATGITIT
+392 DATGITIV

-414 EDKYVRVST
+414 EDKYVSVST
-423 TKANFLEAAGNAADN
+423 TKANFLEAAENAADN

-476 EDSKQYLVRFFATE
+476 EDSKQYLVRFFATDTE
-490 TDGVYDIQFATGKF
+490 GVYDIQFATGKF

-519 YKLYNINGEA
+519 YKLYNINGA
-529 THIGW
+529 DTHIGW

-547 NGAGNTLA
+547 NGAGYTLA
-555 FWGSGEVTSYTN
+555 FYLSGEVTSLDG
-567 ESNND
+567 NND
-572 WSIYP
+572 WSLYP

-590 NDVNGE
+590 NAANGE

-624 SNANFVKNGD
+624 SNANFVKEGD

-673 GETSVY
+673 DETSVY
-679 EAYSTNNE
+679 EAYTTNSE
-687 ENITIANA
+687 TNITVANA

-705 FNEGVFSFKLHNKA
+705 FNEGVFSFKLQNKA
-719 ADKYMPAFTVAQS
+719 ADKYMPAFTAEQS
-732 PNTVNALV
+732 TNTVNALV
-740 DAANAG
+740 DAADAG

-753 TGNGKGF
+753 VDNGKGF
-760 SINSEGTIF
+760 SINPEGTIF

-775 SEDNQPIW
+775 TEDNQPIW
-783 TWTKGA
+783 TWTKSGA
-789 GATHEGSNLT
+789 HKGSNLT

-823 EILEGSIVQ
+823 DILEGSIVQ
-832 GPSEFASPTDINT
+832 GPSEFANPTDINT

-853 NENSVQ
+853 DENSLQ

-869 GQMIQDYLNEVA
+869 GQMIQNYLNQVA

-949 KYTIIGWDKGSRAN
+949 KYTIIGWDKGNRAN
-963 HANGWLTGSLAEGG
+963 HANGWLTGSLAEAG

-996 AFYITNG
+996 GFYKTNG
-1003 SVICPQF
+1003 TVTCPQF
-1010 KCYLTVPS
+1010 KCYMTVP
-1018 GSATKAFYLD
+1018 AEAAAPKALFFP
-1028 GNGET
+1028 GGEGEQ
-1033 TGIESI
+1033 TGIENV
-1039 FGGNDEETVIF
+1039 FGGDENGTVTIYN
-1050 DLAGRRLNKLQK
+1050 LAGQRLNKLEK
-1062 GVNIVNGRKVLVK
+1062 GINIVNGRKVLVK

>member
-1 MRKATFLLMSLL
+1 MSLL
-13 LCFAVGAG
+13 LCFALGAG

-38 CTATDHS
+38 CIATDHT

-59 ATGTWFVLV
+59 ATGTWFVLE
-68 SNGTEGQYYLQSAS
+68 SNGTEGQYYLKSVS
-82 SRKFINAAGNTSG
+82 SGKYINAAGNTSG

-104 TTYWTI
+104 TTYWTL

-131 VSLNNNSSATS
+131 VSLNNFGSADAT
-142 GCPYM
+142 CPYM
-147 KINAHSSNTQG
+147 QIKTHTGSGQG
-158 CVLWTFDDGE
+158 CDLWTFDDGV
-168 PEPFTKPVFGGT
+168 FTKPAFGGR

-185 TSTSKFDADGKES
+185 TSTSKFDADGKTS
-198 TATPGRSTNNKG
+198 TATPGRDGKG

-223 AVNTSTDTSDNGGI
+223 AVNPNTDTSDSGGI
-237 WVIGSTS
+237 WVIGNTS
-244 NVTSNIGRWA
+244 NVTSSIGRWA

-274 GTEANGAATVWTNG
+274 GLEADGAATVWTNG
-288 TLTITERTNF
+288 TLTITGRTNF
-298 DMNDGNAQRWYIG
+298 NMNDGNAQRWYIG
-311 ENGVINTSFTR
+311 ENGVINTNFTS
-322 VSKGSRE
+322 VTKGSRE

-335 VGDQPERTGITR
+335 VGDQPERTDTPR
-347 STVTLQKKVMTW
+347 STVTFKKKVMTW
-359 GADISSNINSIKVW
+359 GADISSNINSITVW
-373 YKNAEGNLT
+373 HKDAEGNLT
-382 QLDAA
+382 LLNNE

-392 DATGITIT
+392 DATGITIV

-414 EDKYVRVST
+414 EDKYVSVST
-423 TKANFLEAAGNAADN
+423 TKANFLEAAENAADN

-476 EDSKQYLVRFFATE
+476 EDSKQYLVRFFATDTE
-490 TDGVYDIQFATGKF
+490 GVYDIQFATGKF

-519 YKLYNINGEA
+519 YKLYNINGA
-529 THIGW
+529 DTHIGW

-547 NGAGNTLA
+547 NGAGYTLA
-555 FWGSGEVTSYTN
+555 FYLSGEVTSLDG
-567 ESNND
+567 NND
-572 WSIYP
+572 WSLYP

-590 NDVNGE
+590 NAANGE

-624 SNANFVKNGD
+624 SNANFVKEGD

-673 GETSVY
+673 DETSVY
-679 EAYSTNNE
+679 EAYTTNSE
-687 ENITIANA
+687 TNITVANA

-705 FNEGVFSFKLHNKA
+705 FNEGVFSFKLQNKA
-719 ADKYMPAFTVAQS
+719 ADKYMPAFTAEQS
-732 PNTVNALV
+732 TNTVNALV
-740 DAANAG
+740 DAADAG

-753 TGNGKGF
+753 VDNGKGF
-760 SINSEGTIF
+760 SINPEGTIF

-775 SEDNQPIW
+775 TEDNQPIW
-783 TWTKGA
+783 TWTKSGA
-789 GATHEGSNLT
+789 HKGSNLT

-823 EILEGSIVQ
+823 DILEGSIVQ
-832 GPSEFASPTDINT
+832 GPSEFANPTDINT

-853 NENSVQ
+853 DENSLQ

-869 GQMIQDYLNEVA
+869 GQMIQNYLNQVA

-949 KYTIIGWDKGSRAN
+949 KYTIIGWDKGNRAN
-963 HANGWLTGSLAEGG
+963 HANGWLTGSLAEAG

-996 AFYITNG
+996 GFYKTNG
-1003 SVICPQF
+1003 TVTCPQF
-1010 KCYLTVPS
+1010 KCYMTVP
-1018 GSATKAFYLD
+1018 AEAAAPKALFFP
-1028 GNGET
+1028 GGEGEQ
-1033 TGIESI
+1033 TGIENV
-1039 FGGNDEETVIF
+1039 FGGDENGTVTIYN
-1050 DLAGRRLNKLQK
+1050 LAGQRLNKLKK
-1062 GVNIVNGRKVLVK
+1062 GINIVNGRKVLVK

>member
-1 MRKATFLLMSLL
+1 MSLL

-28 PVAGTQYKIK
+28 PEAGTQYKIK

-45 GYLGDDGTTLQGHH
+45 GYLGDDGTTLQGRH
-59 ATGTWFVLV
+59 ATGTFFILEAT
-68 SNGTEGQYYLQSAS
+68 GTEGQYHLKSVLSGKY
-82 SRKFINAAGNTSG
+82 INAAGNASG
-95 SAITFDATA
+95 SAITFDETA
-104 TTYWTI
+104 TTYWTL
-110 DQTNANTEKYSWAIR
+110 DQTNANTSLSSWAIR

-131 VSLNNNSSATS
+131 VSLNNNGTAGSD
-142 GCPYM
+142 CPYM
-147 KINAHSSNTQG
+147 KVNVHNSSTQG
-158 CVLWTFDDGE
+158 CDLWTFDDGN
-168 PEPFTKPVFGGT
+168 PFTKPAFGGT

-185 TSTSKFDADGKES
+185 TSTSKFDAGLTS
-198 TATPGRSTNNKG
+198 TATPGRENNKG
-210 PVYKFENVGTVTT
+210 PVYKFENVGTVT
-223 AVNTSTDTSDNGGI
+223 VNTNTDTSDNGGI
-237 WVIGSTS
+237 WVIGNTS
-244 NVTSNIGRWA
+244 NVTSNLGSWA

-268 YSQSLK
+268 YALHLK
-274 GTEANGAATVWTNG
+274 GTEAEGVATVWTNG
-288 TLTITERTNF
+288 TLTITGRTNF
-298 DMNDGNAQRWYIG
+298 SMNDGNAQRWYIG
-311 ENGVINTSFTR
+311 ENGVINTSFTS

-329 WNLNVV
+329 WHLNVV

-347 STVTLQKKVMTW
+347 SNVTIKKKVMTW

-373 YKNAEGNLT
+373 YKDAAGNLT

-392 DATGITIT
+392 DATGITIV
-400 YEGLGYDEKEPSLP
+400 YKGLGYDEKEPSLP

-423 TKANFLEAAGNAADN
+423 TKANFLEAAENAADN

-448 YGESPV
+448 NGESPV

-464 ASTTTD
+464 ASTTTNV
-470 INGLTP
+470 NGLTS
-476 EDSKQYLVRFFATE
+476 EESKQYLVRFFATGTE
-490 TDGVYDIQFATGKF
+490 GVYDIQFATGKF
-504 ITGNLTTG
+504 IKGNLTTG

-534 NLYNNG
+534 NLYNDG

-555 FWGSGEVTSYTN
+555 FWESGAVTGLN
-567 ESNND
+567 GNND

-577 VEFVDGVSIAYTL
+577 VELVDGATITYTL
-590 NDVNGE
+590 NAANGE
-596 TYAGTYVT
+596 SYIGTYT
-604 GWGEQHTYL
+604 ALWDEQHTYL

-640 DITFPFPVSSETVK
+640 DITFPFPVSSETNK
-654 KATGIRSAL
+654 NATGIRSAL

-687 ENITIANA
+687 ENITIDNA
-695 NEFLWYIYPS
+695 NEFQWYIYPS

-719 ADKYMPAFTVAQS
+719 ADKYMPTFTGAQNS
-732 PNTVNALV
+732 NTVNALA
-740 DAANAG
+740 DAVNAG
-746 SFYLMPC
+746 SFYFMPC

-760 SINSEGTIF
+760 SINPEGTIF

-775 SEDNQPIW
+775 TEDNQPIW
-783 TWTKGA
+783 AWTKG
-789 GATHEGSNLT
+789 GSHEGSNLT
-799 FPTIAKSEEVIR
+799 FPTIAKSEEAIR
-811 PAFQALKAATPF
+811 STFEALKAATPF

-832 GPSEFASPTDINT
+832 GPSEFANPTDINT
-845 AIAEAQTI
+845 AIEAAQSVDDTD
-853 NENSVQ
+853 VQ

-869 GQMIQDYLNEVA
+869 GQMIQNYLNQVA

-963 HANGWLTGSLAEGG
+963 HANGWLTGSLAEAGT
-977 ANVPDGS
+977 NVPAGS
-984 YVLAANKTTGKQ
+984 YVLAANKTTGTQ

-1003 SVICPQF
+1003 TVTCPQF
-1010 KCYLTVPS
+1010 KCYLTVP
-1018 GSATKAFYLD
+1018 GGESATKAFYFD

>member
-1 MRKATFLLMSLL
+1 MSLL

-38 CTATDHS
+38 CLATDHT
-45 GYLGDDGTTLQGHH
+45 GYLGDDGTTLQGRH

-68 SNGTEGQYYLQSAS
+68 SNGTEGQYYLRSAS
-82 SRKFINAAGNTSG
+82 SGKYINAAGNTSG
-95 SAITFDATA
+95 SAISFDAEA
-104 TTYWTI
+104 STYWTI
-110 DQTNANTEKYSWAIR
+110 DQTNANTGKYSWAIR

-131 VSLNNNSSATS
+131 VSLNNNGSATS

-147 KINAHSSNTQG
+147 KVNVHNSNTQG
-158 CVLWTFDDGE
+158 CDLWTFDDGE
-168 PEPFTKPVFGGT
+168 IVPFTQPAFGGT

-185 TSTSKFDADGKES
+185 TSTSKFDANGKES
-198 TATPGRSTNNKG
+198 TATPGRESNMG

-223 AVNTSTDTSDNGGI
+223 AVNPDTDTSDRGGI
-237 WVIGSTS
+237 WVIGNTS
-244 NVTSNIGRWA
+244 NVTSSIGRWA

-274 GTEANGAATVWTNG
+274 GLEADGAATVWTNG
-288 TLTITERTNF
+288 TLTITGRTNF
-298 DMNDGNAQRWYIG
+298 NMNDGNAQRWYIG
-311 ENGVINTSFTR
+311 ENGVINTNFTS
-322 VSKGSRE
+322 VTKGSRE

-335 VGDQPERTGITR
+335 VGDQPERTDTPR
-347 STVTLQKKVMTW
+347 STVTLKKKVMTW
-359 GADISSNINSIKVW
+359 GADISSNINSITVW
-373 YKNAEGNLT
+373 YKDAEGNLT
-382 QLDAA
+382 LLNNG

-392 DATGITIT
+392 DATGITIV

-414 EDKYVRVST
+414 ENKYVSVST
-423 TKANFLEAAGNAADN
+423 TKANFLVAAENAADN

-448 YGESPV
+448 NGESPV

-490 TDGVYDIQFATGKF
+490 TEGVYDIQFATGKF
-504 ITGNLTTG
+504 IKGNLTTG

-547 NGAGNTLA
+547 DGAGNTLS
-555 FWGSGEVTSYTN
+555 FWGSGEVTQLN
-567 ESNND
+567 NNND

-590 NDVNGE
+590 NAVNGE
-596 TYAGTYVT
+596 SYSGTYVT
-604 GWGEQHTYL
+604 GWAEQNTQL

-624 SNANFVKNGD
+624 SHANFVKNGD

-673 GETSVY
+673 GETY
-679 EAYSTNNE
+679 EAYTTNNE
-687 ENITIANA
+687 ENITINNA

-719 ADKYMPAFTVAQS
+719 ADKYMPAFTAAQNA
-732 PNTVNALV
+732 NTVNALA

-760 SINSEGTIF
+760 SINPEGTIF
-769 LTINTG
+769 LTINSGTN
-775 SEDNQPIW
+775 DNQPIW
-783 TWTKGA
+783 TWTKNGS
-789 GATHEGSNLT
+789 HEGSNLT
-799 FPTIAKSEEVIR
+799 FPTIAKSEEAIR
-811 PAFQALKAATPF
+811 PAFAALKAATPF
-823 EILEGSIVQ
+823 DILDGSIVQ
-832 GPSEFASPTDINT
+832 GPSEFANPRDINT
-845 AIAEAQTI
+845 AIEEARNI
-853 NENSVQ
+853 DENDLK

-869 GQMIQDYLNEVA
+869 GQMIQNYLNQVA
-881 TYGALFNHQ
+881 AYGALFNHQ
-890 FTVTHQYGTI
+890 FTVNHQYGTI
-900 ILPCPSTKPDGI
+900 ILPCPSTKPEGI
-912 TFYSCSATEEDG
+912 TFYSCSATEENG
-924 TTLTLT
+924 TTLTLID
-930 DGGNMEANKPYI
+930 DGDMEANKPYI

-949 KYTIIGWDKGSRAN
+949 KYTIIGWDKGSRAD
-963 HANGWLTGSLAEGG
+963 HANGWLTGSLAEAG

-996 AFYITNG
+996 GFYKTNG
-1003 SVICPQF
+1003 TVTCPQF
-1010 KCYLTVPS
+1010 KCYLTVPA
-1018 GSATKAFYLD
+1018 GAAAPKALFFP
-1028 GNGET
+1028 GGEGEQ
-1033 TGIESI
+1033 TGIENV
-1039 FGGNDEETVIF
+1039 FGADENGTVTIYN
-1050 DLAGRRLNKLQK
+1050 LAGQRLNKLEK
-1062 GVNIVNGRKVLVK
+1062 GINIVNGRKVLVK